1 MSRWKCVCGCR
12 EVDLLS
18 VCVQRTHIASSSAF
32 VAQRLSNLLLLS
44 LLFPLRLSPSRSILP
59 RSFVE
64 GVTMYSWLV
73 TVLLLASGVNSSGG
87 QSAGGGIGGEGEGE
101 GVYQLV
107 CFRFSPQVH
116 KCPSQAT
123 HVRNLT

>member
-1 MSRWKCVCGCR
+1 MCGCR
-12 EVDLLS
+12 VVDLLS

-44 LLFPLRLSPSRSILP
+44 LLFPLCLSPSRSILP

-73 TVLLLASGVNSSGG
+73 TVLLLASAANSSGG
-87 QSAGGGIGGEGEGE
+87 QSAGGGYEERERGR
-101 GVYQLV
+101 VYTRWYV
-107 CFRFSPQVH
+107 SVSPHRCTSAHH
-116 KCPSQAT
+116 KLHMYAT
-123 HVRNLT
+123 